1 MQLNFKIVN
10 SYLLLIIL
18 FSFVIRIFNLYF
30 FEGFDFHYGEDDE
43 HYFKIAVFV
52 AKNGL
57 LNWEAIDRPPLIS
70 FIIIPIIKIFNY
82 SLSLIFIKF
91 LMIFL
96 SLSTCV
102 ALYFLSIEITKSYRI
117 SLLISFIYSFYPFSI
132 YMSGRLY
139 TENLATLLICLIS
152 LFVIKFIDKNNI
164 KFLILFSFL
173 LGLLSL
179 TRSSYYYLP
188 FFLSFIIF
196 FINEKFIKKLS
207 YIFIMFIIFFM
218 TLSPWIIK
226 NYFQLNEYVP
236 TTTRLGYGLWL
247 SNNDFSSKLIKN
259 GGYERTENFKK
270 EIEYSKSFDPIKQ
283 SNYLKEKAFKE
294 IKNNKLEF
302 MKACIFRF
310 LNFFNPK
317 PNPYKKFSLKDM
329 IMITYFSPFLILFF
343 MSLINK
349 NYNFKKIILLT
360 IIFYSLITHIP
371 FYGIPRFRFPVY
383 SLIILLAI
391 TYLFEKTNSKSFLKF
406 LSRLKFF

>member
-1 MQLNFKIVN
+1 
-10 SYLLLIIL
+10 
-18 FSFVIRIFNLYF
+18 
-30 FEGFDFHYGEDDE
+30 
-43 HYFKIAVFV
+43 
-52 AKNGL
+52 
-57 LNWEAIDRPPLIS
+57 
-70 FIIIPIIKIFNY
+70 
-82 SLSLIFIKF
+82 
-91 LMIFL
+91 
-96 SLSTCV
+96 
-102 ALYFLSIEITKSYRI
+102 
-117 SLLISFIYSFYPFSI
+117 
-132 YMSGRLY
+132 
-139 TENLATLLICLIS
+139 
-152 LFVIKFIDKNNI
+152 
-164 KFLILFSFL
+164 
-173 LGLLSL
+173 
-179 TRSSYYYLP
+179 
-188 FFLSFIIF
+188 
-196 FINEKFIKKLS
+196 
-207 YIFIMFIIFFM
+207 MFIIFFM

-302 MKACIFRF
+302 MQACIFRF

-371 FYGIPRFRFPVY
+371 FYGIPRFRFPVD

-406 LSRLKFF
+406 LS